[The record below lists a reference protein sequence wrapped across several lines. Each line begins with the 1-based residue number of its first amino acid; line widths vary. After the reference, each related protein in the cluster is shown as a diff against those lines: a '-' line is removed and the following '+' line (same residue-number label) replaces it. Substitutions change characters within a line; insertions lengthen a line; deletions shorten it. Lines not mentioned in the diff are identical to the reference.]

1 MRTSHIGVGIA
12 IIPAHGEAAVGDNLA
27 HAPRQDCCNSIGDL
41 HRRMSAVL
49 RAEPRSTGFGATA
62 FDIAA
67 APELPRRAGPDS
79 AFDVCHVGVVLR
91 ALLFVHGVMAIGMI
105 FSASAFAIWLGLV
118 AAGSSVALPSVLMWL
133 IALCALKRP
142 LAAAP
147 VAAQWL
153 AALGLGASAAWA
165 AAHLIAAL
173 LPDATA
179 SGLGALVGFGPPLA
193 GAAMAAAI
201 FLWLRLR
208 AKATLPAET
217 TARLAELQ
225 SRIRPHFLFNTLN
238 TALTL
243 VRLDPA
249 RAEGVLED
257 LAELFRVAIGDSVE
271 SVSLSEE
278 VELAQRY
285 LDIEQARFGSRLH
298 VSWELDPEAGSAR
311 VPPLILQPLVENAV
325 RHGVE
330 PAAEG
335 GVIRIRTKV
344 KLGRAVLSIANSV
357 PPVPSRP
364 GNGMALKNVRE
375 RLRLMHDVAAQ
386 FDTRLEADVFR
397 VQIVVPL

>member
-1 MRTSHIGVGIA
+1 
-12 IIPAHGEAAVGDNLA
+12 
-27 HAPRQDCCNSIGDL
+27 
-41 HRRMSAVL
+41 MSAMPRVDS
-49 RAEPRSTGFGATA
+49 RSTGFGATS

-67 APELPRRAGPDS
+67 AQLVPRRGGPDS
-79 AFDVCHVGVVLR
+79 AFDACHVGVVLR
-91 ALLFVHGVMAIGMI
+91 ALLFVHGVMAIGLV
-105 FSASAFAIWLGLV
+105 FSAPSFAVWLGLV
-118 AAGSSVALPSVLMWL
+118 AAGSSVALPSVLVWL
-133 IALCALKRP
+133 LALCALKRP
-142 LAAAP
+142 LAAAAGP
-147 VAAQWL
+147 TQWAA
-153 AALGLGASAAWA
+153 AIGLGALAAGA
-165 AAHLIAAL
+165 AARLIAL
-173 LPDATA
+173 FLIDTGTA
-179 SGLGALVGFGPPLA
+179 GLGALVGFGPPLA

-201 FLWLRLR
+201 FVWLRLR
-208 AKATLPAET
+208 AKATVPAET

-257 LAELFRVAIGDSVE
+257 LSELFRVAITDTAE

-285 LDIEQARFGSRLH
+285 LDIEQARFGSRMH
-298 VSWELDPEAGSAR
+298 VSWELDPEAGTAR

-330 PAAEG
+330 PSPEG
-335 GVIRIRTKV
+335 GVIKVRTRV

-357 PPVPSRP
+357 PKEPSRP
-364 GNGMALKNVRE
+364 GSGMALKNVRE